1 VVEEKIKVTHVPYY
15 GYGKDYYR
23 VISHTEYNTISAWM
37 RQNDVKYELQSSGS
51 NGFGFTVKSNL
62 EWFVLRWL

>member
-1 VVEEKIKVTHVPYY
+1 MVKVTHVPYY

-23 VISHTEYNTISAWM
+23 VTSHTDYNTVSWWM
-37 RQNDVKYELQSSGS
+37 RQNDVKYELQSSDS

-62 EWFVLRWL
+62 EWFMLKWV